1 MNTNLSKIEIRE
13 ISRDEMI
20 DYLSNVDDPTN
31 RIPSRITAFG
41 GYIDGELI
49 SVVCLYK
56 GFWHTTEIRG
66 LHVKKEYRKQGI
78 GTQIVSHALKYVDT
92 PVVMATVKSGNRASE
107 KLFFNLGFIPCV
119 DFINPNTGNEVTVW
133 IRRR

>member
-1 MNTNLSKIEIRE
+1 MSTNLSNIEIKT
-13 ISRDEMI
+13 ISRDEMVN
-20 DYLSNVDDPTN
+20 YLSNVSDPVN
-31 RIPSRITAFG
+31 QIPGRITAFG
-41 GYIDGELI
+41 GYVDGKLI

-66 LHVKKEYRKQGI
+66 LHVQKEYRKQGI

-92 PVVMATVKSGNRASE
+92 PVVMATVRSGNLPSE
-107 KLFFNLGFIPCV
+107 RLFSKLGFIPCL
-119 DFINPNTGNEVTVW
+119 DFINPNTGNEVTIW

>member
-1 MNTNLSKIEIRE
+1 MNPSNIEIKR
-13 ISRDEMI
+13 ISRDIMLE
-20 DYLSNVDDPTN
+20 YLSNVDDPVN
-31 RIPSRITAFG
+31 QIPGSVIAFG
-41 GYIDGELI
+41 GFIEEKLI

-92 PVVMATVKSGNRASE
+92 PVVMATVKNGNKASE

-119 DFINPNTGNEVTVW
+119 DFINPNTGNEVTIW
-133 IRRR
+133 IRRL